1 MERRVFL
8 LLIACIIA
16 LGTGLSFVP
25 FRVSREFAA
34 RRVEVVV
41 DWDDI
46 EWLGKTQGVDSL
58 ALLTKLRGMGVET
71 IGVNEYSLRR
81 LKDTGKVVPVAY
93 AGGALYRYFQVP
105 DPKLRETIVRQLT
118 ILGKKV
124 DEPEKGI
131 VGMNVLFEEE
141 DKMGLG
147 WNRDLVQFLSDAG
160 FRVVL
165 RPLNRYD
172 LSPEVVEE
180 LLQDPVWEK
189 AEGVIFQGDSVFGY
203 GESASLKR
211 LASFLRER
219 KLFFGYLEFV
229 GQKGETTLSS
239 LIPEWTIRVHSI
251 ASDELKNY
259 TPATA
264 KERFLRAVKERSVAL
279 LYLRSFTDPPSA
291 KSIEKN
297 LTYFQDVL
305 ETLRGSGFVLG
316 RVAVPHRPFAVPHLI
331 LALFVVAVALMTLLL
346 WEFFF
351 GFHLVPFLVSLV
363 VLLLGIFLNPV
374 GGMKALG
381 LWAGVVAPTLA
392 VVLCVENFRQE
403 KIIQGLILS
412 FLTLFA
418 GAMVVS
424 VGLYHWL
431 FVLRIHQYFGVKVS
445 LALPPLLVLLYLFK
459 SRLLGM
465 SIGQFFLDHL
475 KRFELLI
482 LGIVAVGAVLYLTR
496 SGNFP
501 LLPAGSLESLM
512 RGVLERMLF
521 MRPRTK
527 EFLIGYPAL
536 WLLSVFPLSA
546 FRPAYQ
552 VLLWLAVAVGF
563 TTFLNSFSHL
573 HTPFLFVLLRFGNA
587 MALSIAVFFIYWV
600 VIKVGLA
607 IYHWVSRWGE

>member
-8 LLIACIIA
+8 LLVACIIA
-16 LGTGLSFVP
+16 LGTGLSLLP
-25 FRVSREFAA
+25 SRIAREFTA

-58 ALLTKLRGMGVET
+58 ALLTKLQEMGVEA

-81 LKDTGKVVPVAY
+81 LKDAGKVVPVAY
-93 AGGALYRYFQVP
+93 PGGALYRYFRVP
-105 DPKLRETIVRQLT
+105 DPKLRETIIRQLT

-124 DEPEKGI
+124 DEPEEGI

-189 AEGVIFQGDSVFGY
+189 AEGVIFQGDSVLGY
-203 GESASLKR
+203 GEVASLKY

-264 KERFLRAVKERSVAL
+264 KERFLRAVKERSVAV
-279 LYLRSFTDPPSA
+279 LYLRAFTDPPSA

-297 LTYFQDVL
+297 LTYFRDVL

-316 RVAVPHRPFAVPHLI
+316 RVIVPHRPFAVPRFI
-331 LALFVVAVALMTLLL
+331 LVLFAVAVALMTLLL

-351 GFHLVPFLVSLV
+351 GFHLAPFLVSLA
-363 VLLLGIFLNPV
+363 VLLLGIFLNPI
-374 GGMKALG
+374 GGMKVLG
-381 LWAGVVAPTLA
+381 LWAGVVVPTLA
-392 VVLCVENFRQE
+392 VVLCVENFREE
-403 KIIQGLILS
+403 KILQGLGLA

-418 GAMVVS
+418 GAMVVAA
-424 VGLYHWL
+424 GLYHWL
-431 FVLRIHQYFGVKVS
+431 FVLRIHQYFGVKVA

-475 KRFELLI
+475 RRFELLI

-501 LLPAGSLESLM
+501 LLPAGSLESMM
-512 RGVLERMLF
+512 RGVLERVLF

-587 MALSIAVFFIYWV
+587 MALSIAVFFVYWV

>member
-58 ALLTKLRGMGVET
+58 ALLTKLREMGVEA

-93 AGGALYRYFQVP
+93 AGGALYRYFQIP

-172 LSPEVVEE
+172 LSPEAVEE

-189 AEGVIFQGDSVFGY
+189 AEGVIFQGDSVLGY
-203 GESASLKR
+203 GESASLKY

-279 LYLRSFTDPPSA
+279 LYLRAFTDPPSA

-316 RVAVPHRPFAVPHLI
+316 RVAVPNRPFAVPRLI
-331 LALFVVAVALMTLLL
+331 LVLFVVAVALMTLLL

-351 GFHLVPFLVSLV
+351 GFHLAPFLVSLV
-363 VLLLGIFLNPV
+363 VLLLGIFLNPI
-374 GGMKALG
+374 GGMKILG
-381 LWAGVVAPTLA
+381 LWAGVVVPTLA
-392 VVLCVENFRQE
+392 VVLCVENFREE
-403 KIIQGLILS
+403 KILQGLVLS

-552 VLLWLAVAVGF
+552 VVLWLAVAVGF

-587 MALSIAVFFIYWV
+587 VALSIAVFFVYWV

>member
-58 ALLTKLRGMGVET
+58 ALLTKLREMGVEA

-172 LSPEVVEE
+172 LSPEVVET

-189 AEGVIFQGDSVFGY
+189 AEGVIFQGDSVLGY
-203 GESASLKR
+203 GESASLKY

-279 LYLRSFTDPPSA
+279 LYLRAFTDPPSA

-316 RVAVPHRPFAVPHLI
+316 RVAVPNRPFAVPRLI
-331 LALFVVAVALMTLLL
+331 LVLFVVAVALMTLLL

-351 GFHLVPFLVSLV
+351 GFHLAPFLVSLV
-363 VLLLGIFLNPV
+363 VLLLGIFLNPI
-374 GGMKALG
+374 GGMKILG
-381 LWAGVVAPTLA
+381 LWAGVVVPTLA
-392 VVLCVENFRQE
+392 VVLCVENFREE
-403 KIIQGLILS
+403 KILQGLVLS

-552 VLLWLAVAVGF
+552 VVLWLAVAVGF

-587 MALSIAVFFIYWV
+587 VALSIAVFFVYWV